1 MYAKY
6 EKYIDTSIDGMVFDL
21 EHNLKTLVPLVQLYE
36 PVGLSDLRL
45 ISLYDSRIGFIE
57 SKGQNV
63 TRISFNQSF
72 QGFVS
77 FIDIKNSKPDLENRI
92 LKIETSL
99 NSAIQQQKSF
109 TTLSQWKE
117 MNNLEEE
124 NLASVKLAVDV
135 LATQVESLQEDVNNL

>member
-1 MYAKY
+1 
-6 EKYIDTSIDGMVFDL
+6 
-21 EHNLKTLVPLVQLYE
+21 
-36 PVGLSDLRL
+36 
-45 ISLYDSRIGFIE
+45 
-57 SKGQNV
+57 
-63 TRISFNQSF
+63 
-72 QGFVS
+72 VS

-124 NLASVKLAVDV
+124 NLANVKLALDV
-135 LATQVESLQEDVNNL
+135 LSAQVESLQEDVNNL

>member
-21 EHNLKTLVPLVQLYE
+21 EHNLKTLVPSVQLYE

-45 ISLYDSRIGFIE
+45 VSLYDSRIAFIE
-57 SKGQNV
+57 SKGLNV
-63 TRISFNQSF
+63 TRLSFSQPF

-92 LKIETSL
+92 SKIESSL

-117 MNNLEEE
+117 MNNLEEQE
-124 NLASVKLAVDV
+124 LTNVKLALDV
-135 LATQVESLQEDVNNL
+135 LSTQVESLKEEINQL